1 MCKARTILIAAI
13 LSLWGFSINAQ
24 SPISV
29 EKLLQRAL
37 DSSFVLTSNEYLIQ
51 RSHLRNTSGYAGNLP
66 SIQASGQSQI
76 DLNSSRLQF
85 FDGNTR
91 TANNAAN
98 YSAGISMDLTYPIY
112 EAGAKAAR
120 KDQLQNQ
127 LENSQIQYKLS
138 QQDLLREVLLIASE
152 YNLWRKNVEIYSAD
166 TVYWNEILDLQEQI
180 FEFGK
185 GNRIELIQVE
195 SELNA
200 SIAQLSRNQ
209 QQLDILYT
217 QLAGLAF
224 LKEENSIDSIRMTAF
239 LDQAMV
245 RNEDYSLPA
254 LELEKNQLKT
264 ALLANE
270 LAKSLQFPVISA
282 FAGYGYNWSRNAVGI
297 LLSNQNFGPYV
308 GIRLN
313 WNIYSGNQTKI
324 DIQSAELQAASE
336 RSDLRAVERD
346 INYQIEQF
354 SDALRTQQQ
363 ILKQEEK
370 QRKMLQQQYD
380 LVEAQYKEGKIDILE
395 VLNYKRQVLLNQLN
409 IAQAQHLIRTY
420 KIQLM
425 YHRAYLANYNR

>member
-1 MCKARTILIAAI
+1 
-13 LSLWGFSINAQ
+13 
-24 SPISV
+24 
-29 EKLLQRAL
+29 
-37 DSSFVLTSNEYLIQ
+37 
-51 RSHLRNTSGYAGNLP
+51 
-66 SIQASGQSQI
+66 
-76 DLNSSRLQF
+76 
-85 FDGNTR
+85 
-91 TANNAAN
+91 
-98 YSAGISMDLTYPIY
+98 
-112 EAGAKAAR
+112 
-120 KDQLQNQ
+120 
-127 LENSQIQYKLS
+127 
-138 QQDLLREVLLIASE
+138 
-152 YNLWRKNVEIYSAD
+152 
-166 TVYWNEILDLQEQI
+166 
-180 FEFGK
+180 
-185 GNRIELIQVE
+185 
-195 SELNA
+195 
-200 SIAQLSRNQ
+200 
-209 QQLDILYT
+209 
-217 QLAGLAF
+217 
-224 LKEENSIDSIRMTAF
+224 MTAF

-254 LELEKNQLKT
+254 LDLEKNQLKT